1 MHCER
6 DDRKHVCPKGER
18 ADELMKLQEAGF
30 KRPNIKVQVMQ
41 FQLAG
46 DTFPIKVRDLPSPD
60 IATISKPASDDEAL
74 AILHKFDMSFRKTTR
89 TDLSA

>member
-1 MHCER
+1 
-6 DDRKHVCPKGER
+6 VCPKGER

-46 DTFPIKVRDLPSPD
+46 DAFPIKVRDLPSPD